1 MSHHKRIPLIR
12 ANTDPELWQV
22 AWSIAMPHMPDDG
35 RAILSV
41 KEGSN
46 AGFRISL
53 LVNRRKL
60 GMNIRPTRCPGDGQK
75 DP

>member
-1 MSHHKRIPLIR
+1 
-12 ANTDPELWQV
+12 
-22 AWSIAMPHMPDDG
+22 MPHMPDDG